1 MPRPAAPPSP
11 VMAEVRRL
19 QAEAEKK
26 QRAEQRKEAKQAA
39 PVKAAAKKKPKA
51 KQPR

>member
-26 QRAEQRKEAKQAA
+26 QRAEQRKAAKEEA
-39 PVKAAAKKKPKA
+39 PRKAARRNQRTKGKV
-51 KQPR
+51 

>member
-26 QRAEQRKEAKQAA
+26 QRAEQRK
-39 PVKAAAKKKPKA
+39 AAKEEAPRKA
-51 KQPR
+51 KNTKAKRSR

>member
-26 QRAEQRKEAKQAA
+26 QRAEQRKAAKEEA
-39 PVKAAAKKKPKA
+39 PRKAAVKKTKA
-51 KQPR
+51 KRPR